1 MLIKSLVLCKRSSN
15 LGLDRFYPK
24 YCNFDER
31 EGGVVVGISYT
42 RIPIESYYKQNKIIS
57 QH

>member
-1 MLIKSLVLCKRSSN
+1 MLKNNLVLCKRSYRLS
-15 LGLDRFYPK
+15 LYLVSPK
-24 YCNFDER
+24 YWNFDER

-42 RIPIESYYKQNKIIS
+42 KISIDSYSKQNKIIS

>member
-1 MLIKSLVLCKRSSN
+1 MLIKNLVLCKRSSI
-15 LGLDRFYPK
+15 LSLYLFSPK

-42 RIPIESYYKQNKIIS
+42 KIPIESYCKQNKIIS